1 MNHLPVSLVMF
12 DLDGTLVDSVPD
24 LAWCADRTLEDL
36 GLPLVGEDKTR
47 DYVGNGIY
55 KLVKRFLTQQLDG
68 EPDAALYDKALP
80 IFWEYYR
87 GNVSQFSQLYD
98 GVQEALD
105 ELKAQGI
112 KLACVTNKA
121 EEFTQILL
129 AHLKID
135 TYFEIMVGGDTL
147 EKKKPDPMPLLHI
160 AEVVGVAVE
169 NSLMVGDSQHDI
181 AAARAA
187 KMRVVAV
194 PYGYNHGEN
203 IADSNPDAIVE
214 SLAELPALPGWIFKS
229 QLHEGVKL

>member
-1 MNHLPVSLVMF
+1 MNKTPVSLVMF

-55 KLVKRFLTQQLDG
+55 VLVKRILTQQLDG
-68 EPDAALYDKALP
+68 EPEPALYDKALP

-87 GNVSQFSQLYD
+87 NNVSQFSQLYD

-105 ELKAQGI
+105 ALKAQGI

-121 EEFTQILL
+121 EEFTKTLL
-129 AHLKID
+129 AHLNID
-135 TYFEIMVGGDTL
+135 TYFEVMVGGDTL

-160 AEVVGVAVE
+160 AKTAGVPIE
-169 NSLMVGDSQHDI
+169 NSLMVGDSRHDI

-187 KMRVVAV
+187 NMRVVAV
-194 PYGYNHGEN
+194 PYGYNHGDD
-203 IADSNPDAIVE
+203 IAESNPDAIVQ
-214 SLAELPALPGWIFKS
+214 SLAELPALLS
-229 QLHEGVKL
+229 H

>member
-1 MNHLPVSLVMF
+1 MNKTPVSLVMF

-55 KLVKRFLTQQLDG
+55 VLVKRILTQQLDG
-68 EPDAALYDKALP
+68 EPEPALYDKALP

-87 GNVSQFSQLYD
+87 NNVSQFSQLYD

-105 ELKAQGI
+105 ALKAQGI

-121 EEFTQILL
+121 EEFTKTLL
-129 AHLKID
+129 AHLNID
-135 TYFEIMVGGDTL
+135 TYFEVMVGGDTL

-160 AEVVGVAVE
+160 AKTAGVSIE
-169 NSLMVGDSQHDI
+169 NSLMVGDSRHDI

-187 KMRVVAV
+187 NMRVVAV
-194 PYGYNHGEN
+194 PYGYNHGDD
-203 IADSNPDAIVE
+203 IAESNPDAIVQ
-214 SLAELPALPGWIFKS
+214 SLAELPALLS
-229 QLHEGVKL
+229 H

>member
-1 MNHLPVSLVMF
+1 MNNSPISLVMF

-55 KLVKRFLTQQLDG
+55 VLVKRILTQKLDG
-68 EPDAALYDKALP
+68 EPDEALYNKALP

-87 GNVSQFSQLYD
+87 ENVSQFSQLYG

-105 ELKAQGI
+105 ELKKQDI

-121 EEFTQILL
+121 EEFTKTLL

-160 AEVVGVAVE
+160 AKVVGVAVE
-169 NSLMVGDSQHDI
+169 NCLMVGDSQHDI

-187 KMRVVAV
+187 EMRVVAV
-194 PYGYNHGEN
+194 PYGYNHGED
-203 IADSNPDAIVE
+203 ISASNPDAIVE
-214 SLAELPALPGWIFKS
+214 SLKELPSLPGWSFKS
-229 QLHEGVKL
+229 S